1 MATVRKRKLKN
12 GRLVYDIQVRIKD
25 KGSGEEIVE
34 TSTWRADEN
43 MNEKK
48 ADNEA
53 VIVADKFEKEVIA
66 SISGCSARSDLLTIT
81 FRDFANNQLEQ
92 TKRKWTLSYY
102 VISKRALDFAC
113 SRIGGYKVK
122 ELTPAIIQNFFNE
135 IDNRTHNVSIITP
148 KPNFKEIL
156 KSYGFDYKNLRY
168 DYHVQAATLSHALR
182 GQSVGVKWS
191 NELCRATKIPFN
203 KLFDTIEK
211 KEPYAWETNNKI
223 KRTVRAVLS
232 LAKKNRLVE
241 DNFAQADYIDYPKKV
256 TTPIRFMDDKTAVTF
271 FDFLMSYHNLRI
283 KTAMLIFLLTGFRRG
298 EVCGLEW
305 HDIDFEKRTIS
316 VERSVVYVSGYGVF
330 QKEPK
335 TEGSKRTI
343 TVAQVLINVL
353 KEYRESWLKMR
364 EDCGDYIKPS
374 DKLFTSQK
382 GDLINPATLETWI
395 KIVIRDSG
403 MEHFTLHSL
412 RHTNITLQIAKGI
425 PLVTVAARAGHS
437 RTSTT
442 SDIYSHFIKTS
453 DENAADALDNF
464 FNHKNN

>member
-66 SISGCSARSDLLTIT
+66 SISGCSARSDPLTIT
-81 FRDFANNQLEQ
+81 FRDFANNWLEQ

-168 DYHVQAATLSHALR
+168 DYHVQAATLSHA
-182 GQSVGVKWS
+182 
-191 NELCRATKIPFN
+191 
-203 KLFDTIEK
+203 
-211 KEPYAWETNNKI
+211 
-223 KRTVRAVLS
+223 
-232 LAKKNRLVE
+232 
-241 DNFAQADYIDYPKKV
+241 
-256 TTPIRFMDDKTAVTF
+256 
-271 FDFLMSYHNLRI
+271 
-283 KTAMLIFLLTGFRRG
+283 
-298 EVCGLEW
+298 
-305 HDIDFEKRTIS
+305 
-316 VERSVVYVSGYGVF
+316 
-330 QKEPK
+330 
-335 TEGSKRTI
+335 
-343 TVAQVLINVL
+343 
-353 KEYRESWLKMR
+353 
-364 EDCGDYIKPS
+364 
-374 DKLFTSQK
+374 
-382 GDLINPATLETWI
+382 
-395 KIVIRDSG
+395 
-403 MEHFTLHSL
+403 
-412 RHTNITLQIAKGI
+412 
-425 PLVTVAARAGHS
+425 
-437 RTSTT
+437 
-442 SDIYSHFIKTS
+442 
-453 DENAADALDNF
+453 
-464 FNHKNN
+464 

>member
-1 MATVRKRKLKN
+1 MGA
-12 GRLVYDIQVRIKD
+12 
-25 KGSGEEIVE
+25 
-34 TSTWRADEN
+34 
-43 MNEKK
+43 
-48 ADNEA
+48 
-53 VIVADKFEKEVIA
+53 
-66 SISGCSARSDLLTIT
+66 
-81 FRDFANNQLEQ
+81 
-92 TKRKWTLSYY
+92 
-102 VISKRALDFAC
+102 
-113 SRIGGYKVK
+113 
-122 ELTPAIIQNFFNE
+122 
-135 IDNRTHNVSIITP
+135 
-148 KPNFKEIL
+148 
-156 KSYGFDYKNLRY
+156 
-168 DYHVQAATLSHALR
+168 
-182 GQSVGVKWS
+182 KWS

-256 TTPIRFMDDKTAVTF
+256 TTPVRFMDDKTAVTF
-271 FDFLMSYHNLRI
+271 FDFLMHYHNLRI

-316 VERSVVYVSGYGVF
+316 VERSVVYVPGYGVF

-364 EDCGDYIKPS
+364 QDCGDYIKPS
-374 DKLFTSQK
+374 DKLFTSEK

-395 KIVIRDSG
+395 KIVIRDAG

-412 RHTNITLQIAKGI
+412 RHTNITLQIAAGI